1 MTLSHVLL
9 SFHIVI
15 SVNGKDVWATALVL
29 AFLQTKAS
37 GRADEWELM
46 AQKAREWM
54 NMQAPG
60 EVDAIIDSAKAIT
73 ATA

>member
-1 MTLSHVLL
+1 MLL

-29 AFLQTKAS
+29 AFLETKTS
-37 GRADEWELM
+37 NRADEWELM

-54 NMQAPG
+54 DIQAPG
-60 EVDAIIDSAKAIT
+60 EVAAIVAAAKAGI
-73 ATA
+73 ATI

>member
-1 MTLSHVLL
+1 MLL

-29 AFLQTKAS
+29 AFLETKAS
-37 GRADEWELM
+37 NRADEWELM

-54 NMQAPG
+54 DMQAAG
-60 EVDAIIDSAKAIT
+60 EVAAIIAAAKAVI
-73 ATA
+73 ATV